1 MIDNFIGGKKLE
13 IKTMNSESMGRSNR
27 LAILNLIRKYPGI
40 SRREIVEMTG
50 LNPSTVTNIVFD
62 LIEKKF
68 VQEGEKGFSGKLGK
82 RRVSLLPSKEA
93 ATTIIVKIGIEN
105 TQIGLG
111 YLDNSFERA
120 YEINTPRL
128 FDDFFDTFGEKIH
141 TLYKKESL
149 RSKVMSLAIS
159 VPGIV
164 NKDAISMEIVPHLEW
179 SKVEIGKRIK
189 ERFGDMDIPIYL
201 DNEAKLSL
209 MAEMYFN
216 EEIDKFKDGV
226 YVYVSQGVGGALL
239 INGEIFLGTSFTA
252 GEVGHMSIYADGPV
266 CHCGNKGCW
275 EEYISIDTIV
285 RKYEV
290 KGRVLEGKNFK
301 EKFENLIL
309 KSEKDKM
316 AKDILIEMMHYLA
329 VGITNLTNIINP
341 QFVMIGGMGE
351 KIPNTYIQTLKN
363 EVKARALE
371 SATKD
376 LLIMTSSMDMIQSA
390 LEGCTL
396 MAMDEFSKEAIS

>member
-1 MIDNFIGGKKLE
+1 ME
-13 IKTMNSESMGRSNR
+13 IKTINSESMGRSNK
-27 LAILNLIRKYPGI
+27 LAILSLIRKYPGI

-50 LNPSTVTNIVFD
+50 LNPSTVTHIVFD

-68 VQEGEKGFSGKLGK
+68 VQEGEKGFSGKPGK
-82 RRVSLLPSKEA
+82 RRVSLLPSKAA
-93 ATTIIVKIGIEN
+93 ATAIIAKIGIEN

-111 YLDNSFERA
+111 YLDNSFENV
-120 YEINTPRL
+120 YEIKTPPT
-128 FDDFFDTFGEKIH
+128 FDEFFDAFGDKIH

-164 NKDAISMEIVPHLEW
+164 NKDTISMEIVPHLEW
-179 SKVEIGKRIK
+179 SKIEIGKRIK
-189 ERFGDMDIPIYL
+189 ERFKDLDIPIYL

-216 EEIDKFKDGV
+216 EKIDNFKDGV
-226 YVYVSQGVGGALL
+226 YIYVSQGVGGALL
-239 INGEIFLGTSFTA
+239 INGHIFLGTSFTA
-252 GEVGHMSIYADGPV
+252 GEIGHMSIYADGPT

-285 RKYEV
+285 KKYESGGKAV
-290 KGRVLEGKNFK
+290 EGTNFK
-301 EKFENLIL
+301 EKFEKIIL
-309 KSEKDKM
+309 RSEKDKR
-316 AKDILIEMMHYLA
+316 AKAVLDEMMHYLA
-329 VGITNLTNIINP
+329 VGITNLINIINP

-351 KIPNTYIQTLKN
+351 KIPNVYIQNLRE
-363 EVKARALE
+363 EVKERALE
-371 SATKD
+371 SATKN

-390 LEGCTL
+390 LVGCTL

>member
-1 MIDNFIGGKKLE
+1 LE

-27 LAILNLIRKYPGI
+27 LTILNLIRKYPGI
-40 SRREIVEMTG
+40 SRREIVDMTG

-62 LIEKKF
+62 LIERKF
-68 VQEGEKGFSGKLGK
+68 VQEGEKGFSDKPGK

-93 ATTIIVKIGIEN
+93 ATAIIAKIGIEN

-111 YLDNSFERA
+111 YLDNFFESV
-120 YEINTPRL
+120 YEIKTSSNFDEF
-128 FDDFFDTFGEKIH
+128 FDDFGEKMH

-149 RSKVMSLAIS
+149 RSKIMSLAIS

-164 NKDAISMEIVPHLEW
+164 NRNTISMEIVPHLGW
-179 SKVEIGKRIK
+179 SKIEMGKRIK
-189 ERFGDMDIPIYL
+189 ERFRDIDIPIYL
-201 DNEAKLSL
+201 ENEAKLSL

-216 EEIDKFKDGV
+216 EEIDDFKDGI

-239 INGEIFLGTSFTA
+239 INGQIFLGASFTA
-252 GEVGHMSIYADGPV
+252 GEVGHMSIYADGPK
-266 CHCGNKGCW
+266 CHCGNSGCW

-285 RKYEV
+285 KKYEEING
-290 KGRVLEGKNFK
+290 KIEGTNFK
-301 EKFENLIL
+301 EKFEKMIS
-309 KSEKDKM
+309 KSEKDKV
-316 AKDILIEMMHYLA
+316 AQDILNEMMHYLG
-329 VGITNLTNIINP
+329 VGVANLVNIINP

-351 KIPNTYIQTLKN
+351 KIPNAYIQTLKA
-363 EVKARALE
+363 EVKERALE

-396 MAMDEFSKEAIS
+396 MAMDEFLKEAIS